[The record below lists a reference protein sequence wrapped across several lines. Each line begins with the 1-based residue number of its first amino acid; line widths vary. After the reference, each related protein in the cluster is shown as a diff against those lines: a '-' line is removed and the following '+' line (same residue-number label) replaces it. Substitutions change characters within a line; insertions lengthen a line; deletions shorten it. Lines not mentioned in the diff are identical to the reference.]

1 MARGARGMSKRASA
15 KTWKASAGKIHKG
28 NEPRENIQRNK
39 ERKLLNVESIQT
51 YTRDRINRNYQRMW
65 GNQRNNA

>member
-28 NEPRENIQRNK
+28 NEPS
-39 ERKLLNVESIQT
+39 RK
-51 YTRDRINRNYQRMW
+51 RGGRRR
-65 GNQRNNA
+65 